1 AGQTQVPTIQ
11 FLTHDPRV
19 VVLPLSAQQAAG
31 LNAKVYSLAGDP
43 FKFPEAVLID
53 GGGRGYGE
61 VGFKL
66 DPAEPDFVRVDN
78 RLFKRLFG
86 DFAPK
91 RGDLV
96 FAKTGELLGI
106 MVNSD
111 YCVLLKNFAS
121 AKSIRTGADVREQR
135 TALILDDLSGRLRG
149 MPVKL
154 Q

>member
-1 AGQTQVPTIQ
+1 MLGA
-11 FLTHDPRV
+11 RV
-19 VVLPLSAQQAAG
+19 YPLAA
-31 LNAKVYSLAGDP
+31 DP

-66 DPAEPDFVRVDN
+66 EPGETGFVRVDN
-78 RLFKRLFG
+78 RLFKRVFG

-96 FAKTGELLGI
+96 FAKTGELLGL
-106 MVNSD
+106 MVTND
-111 YCVLLKNFAS
+111 YCALLKDFAPH
-121 AKSIRTGADVREQR
+121 KTIRAGTDIRGQATGALLDELIARVR
-135 TALILDDLSGRLRG
+135 ALPI
-149 MPVKL
+149 KL

>member
-1 AGQTQVPTIQ
+1 M
-11 FLTHDPRV
+11 
-19 VVLPLSAQQAAG
+19 
-31 LNAKVYSLAGDP
+31 
-43 FKFPEAVLID
+43 LID

-66 DPAEPDFVRVDN
+66 DPTDSGFVRVDT

-96 FAKTGELLGI
+96 FAKSGELLGI
-106 MVNSD
+106 MVKND
-111 YCVLLKNFAS
+111 YCALLKNFNAS
-121 AKSIRTGADVREQR
+121 KTITAGPDIRKQSTGAMFTELFGRVRSLQ
-135 TALILDDLSGRLRG
+135 L
-149 MPVKL
+149 KL

>member
-1 AGQTQVPTIQ
+1 MIP
-11 FLTHDPRV
+11 P
-19 VVLPLSAQQAAG
+19 PLD
-31 LNAKVYSLAGDP
+31 LKKVKVYPLAADP

-66 DPAEPDFVRVDN
+66 DPSEPGFVRVDN

-86 DFAPK
+86 DFAPS

-96 FAKTGELLGI
+96 FSKTGELLGI
-106 MVNSD
+106 MVNND
-111 YCVLLKNFAS
+111 YCAVLKNIAPS
-121 AKSIRTGADVREQR
+121 KTIRTGTDVRAQSTGAMFEDMIAR
-135 TALILDDLSGRLRG
+135 VRSL
-149 MPVKL
+149 PVKM